1 MVILCEYCFLK
12 QLNFLSAAA
21 AYIIIISL
29 LSPTVKPSNEGRMG
43 RETIKPS
50 NKNNNLSNVQ
60 LNLDLS
66 KVSENSSEKSPVS
79 KTEPSVEA
87 KMDIV
92 SNFAPGMNSVRKE
105 QTSVSENKVPDAKK
119 ETLNNSNPLT
129 TSLANK
135 FLMESLPGTTE
146 TNGVSQL
153 IPGGVIN
160 IGSTGPPP
168 HTPVGATGVTD
179 LSKEDE
185 EDQLQHLENAA
196 ESLLAELDVSLIFLS
211 ANFVTKADR
220 CNENDLKIS
229 VQLASQ
235 ISLNVSFV
243 MTQM

>member
-235 ISLNVSFV
+235 IVTV
-243 MTQM
+243 